1 MRAAHR
7 AWPLLVAIASLSL
20 STIAAG
26 GSMPDVTVSAG
37 MTSSATGRI
46 TGGGLTS
53 SLGLDWPVNDRVS
66 FGVLAFADDIGT
78 RRQELADPNDGT
90 PLGSIAVEH
99 RWTYGATWRTRV
111 QLLAPDPGKWSIE
124 WRAGWGYSR
133 VEDDQ
138 RGRTF
143 DAASAIGLSTGLGVF
158 RRVGAKGALGLSTR
172 IELLAIHR
180 GPLDERP
187 SRYTATALEWHWK
200 AARD

>member
-1 MRAAHR
+1 MRVAR
-7 AWPLLVAIASLSL
+7 RTWPLLVAIAWLSRP
-20 STIAAG
+20 TIAAG
-26 GSMPDVTVSAG
+26 SSMPDLTLAAG

-46 TGGGLTS
+46 TGGGLAS

-78 RRQELADPNDGT
+78 RRQELTDPNDGT

-99 RWTYGATWRTRV
+99 RWTYGASWRTRV
-111 QLLAPDPGKWSIE
+111 QVLKPDAGKWALE

-143 DAASAIGLSTGLGVF
+143 DAVSAIGLSTGLGVF
-158 RRVGAKGALGLSTR
+158 RRVGVKGALGLSTR
-172 IELLAIHR
+172 IEMLAIHR

-187 SRYTATALEWHWK
+187 SRYAATALEWQWK